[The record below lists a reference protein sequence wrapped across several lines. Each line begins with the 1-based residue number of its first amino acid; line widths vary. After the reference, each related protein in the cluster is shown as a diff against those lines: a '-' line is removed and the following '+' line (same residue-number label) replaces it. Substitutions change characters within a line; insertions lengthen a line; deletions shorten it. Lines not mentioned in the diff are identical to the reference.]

1 MTTDETKYLFTPDMD
16 EISGLG
22 GDYEA
27 CCREALR
34 GALLYLDAN
43 PGPELVAQEIPGV
56 FGIVTGNERLDA
68 AIAAGN
74 AAAVA
79 RFGEE
84 CGLTG
89 AMVHAITNC
98 LLFIQ
103 KRGWDAFRVAMLKD
117 GGAA

>member
-1 MTTDETKYLFTPDMD
+1 MNDDKYRFTADMA

-22 GDYEA
+22 GDYEE

-43 PGPELVAQEIPGV
+43 PGAPLAAQEIPGV
-56 FGIVTGNERLDA
+56 FGIVKGNERLDA

-74 AAAVA
+74 AAAIA

-89 AMVHAITNC
+89 AMVHAIANC

-103 KRGWDAFRVAMLKD
+103 KNGWDAFCVQMLKD